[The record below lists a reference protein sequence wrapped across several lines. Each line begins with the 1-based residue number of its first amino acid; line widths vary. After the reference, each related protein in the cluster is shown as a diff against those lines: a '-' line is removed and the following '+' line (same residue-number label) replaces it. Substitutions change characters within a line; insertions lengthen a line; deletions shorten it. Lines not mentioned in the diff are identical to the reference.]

1 MKTFTQNLFPSA
13 PWRFGALA
21 LKSLSL
27 VALLAAVSLHAASPR
42 LNSTTPPG
50 GQRGQEM
57 SVTFSGARFD
67 GSSEIVFSD
76 PGLKVVKHDA
86 VKTNSIKATL
96 LISKDCELG
105 EHQLRVRTAGG
116 VSELRTFWV
125 GAYPNVS
132 EIEPNNERV
141 KSHQLTLATTIN
153 GTAGGDDV
161 DLFRVEAKQGQ
172 RISAEVEAIRLGRA
186 MLDAYLAIRDSDGKI
201 LASADDTTLLM
212 QDAFVSVI
220 APKTGAYYIEMRD
233 GTYSGTESAYRL
245 HIGSF
250 PRPASVFPLGGPAG
264 EKVSFKFIGA
274 AGGDFS
280 KEIPLP
286 AKADERFGAFA
297 SQGEDIAP
305 SPNWIRVSAF
315 GNELE
320 SEPND
325 TKESATPYYGKLP
338 IALNGIIAK
347 KGDVDWFK
355 FTGKK
360 GQALDIAVFA
370 RRLRSPLDSALEIY
384 DAKGAR
390 LEGNDDAGGPDSA
403 VKFNPPADGEYLL
416 RIRDQYKNG
425 GEEFAYRVEIA
436 PQQPSVVMSI
446 PQVARNDSQS
456 RQFIM
461 VPRGGRFATM
471 MSAKRVNFAGDLNYQ
486 ANDLPT
492 GVKLIA
498 DTLPGKQEL
507 EPIVFEAAADAP
519 VTGKFIKLE
528 AKPTDTAKI
537 LSSDFRHDVEFVAG
551 PNNTYYYT
559 TREEQLYVA
568 VTEAAPFSIRIEEP
582 KAPLVSFGALDIKVV
597 AERRGY
603 DGPINVRMM
612 WNPPGVG
619 SLPDI
624 TIGKGSN
631 SAIYQLNAKAEVEPH
646 KWKIAMIAASGSFE
660 RNNGGGDRVSGSAVY
675 VSSQLATLETAEPFV
690 VGSVAPLIVS
700 PGQEAKLVCKLD
712 QKKSFEGKARVHIL
726 GLPEQITA
734 SEAFITSADKEVTI
748 KLKVDE
754 KMALGSYRNFLCSAD
769 VMHNGQVIPHNLAAG
784 AVIRVVPPKKQVA
797 SAK

>member
-1 MKTFTQNLFPSA
+1 MK
-13 PWRFGALA
+13 
-21 LKSLSL
+21 
-27 VALLAAVSLHAASPR
+27 ALLVGVVLAALIFSVQANSPR
-42 LNSTTPPG
+42 LSSTTPPG
-50 GQRGQEM
+50 GQRGTEI
-57 SVTFSGARFD
+57 SVTFF
-67 GSSEIVFSD
+67 GSRLANSPEIVFSD
-76 PGLKVVKHDA
+76 PGIKVVKIDA

-125 GAYPNVS
+125 SAYPNLS

-141 KSHQLTLATTIN
+141 KSHQITLGTTIN
-153 GTAGGDDV
+153 GTAGGDDT
-161 DLFRVEAKQGQ
+161 DLFRVEAKKGQ

-186 MLDAYLAIRDSDGKI
+186 MLDAYLAIRDGDGKI

-220 APKTGAYYIEMRD
+220 APKNGAYYIEMRD
-233 GTYSGTESAYRL
+233 GTYSGNESAYRL

-250 PRPASVFPLGGPAG
+250 PRPETVFPLGGPAD
-264 EKVSFKFIGA
+264 EKTSFKFLGV

-280 KEIPLP
+280 KEITLP
-286 AKADERFGAFA
+286 GKPDDKFGAFP

-315 GNELE
+315 GNESE

-325 TKESATPYYGKLP
+325 GKESPTPYYGKLP
-338 IALNGIIAK
+338 IALNGIISK
-347 KGDVDWFK
+347 KEDVDWFK
-355 FTGKK
+355 FTAKK
-360 GQALDIAVFA
+360 GQALDITVFA
-370 RRLRSPLDSALEIY
+370 RRLRSPLDSAIEIY

-390 LEGNDDAGGPDSA
+390 LEGNDDAGSPDSA

-425 GEEFAYRVEIA
+425 GEEFAYRIEITQ
-436 PQQPSVVMSI
+436 QQPSVVMSI

-471 MSAKRVNFAGDLNYQ
+471 MSAKRANFAGDLNY
-486 ANDLPT
+486 AVKDLPT

-507 EPIVFEAAADAP
+507 EPLVFEAASDAP
-519 VTGKFIKLE
+519 ITGKYVELMVQ
-528 AKPTDTAKI
+528 PTDTSKTVN
-537 LSSDFRHDVEFVAG
+537 SQFRHDVEFVAG

-559 TREEQLYVA
+559 TREDQLYVA
-568 VTEAAPFSIRIEEP
+568 VTEAAPFSLSIEEP
-582 KAPLVSFGALDIKVV
+582 RAPLVSFGALDIKVV

-631 SAIYQLNAKAEVEPH
+631 SAIYQLNAKAEVEPR

-660 RNNGGGDRVSGSAVY
+660 RNGGGGDRSGNAVY

-690 VGSVAPLIVS
+690 IGTVAPLIVS

-712 QKKSFEGKARVHIL
+712 QKKPFEGKARVHVL
-726 GLPEQITA
+726 GLPEKITA

-748 KLKVDE
+748 KLKVDST
-754 KMALGSYRNFLCSAD
+754 MSLGSYRNFLCSAD
-769 VMHNGQVIPHNLAAG
+769 VMHSGQVIPHNLAAG
-784 AVIRVVPPKKQVA
+784 AVIRVVPPKKQIA

>member
-1 MKTFTQNLFPSA
+1 MIRHL
-13 PWRFGALA
+13 LIV
-21 LKSLSL
+21 LSL
-27 VALLAAVSLHAASPR
+27 AGTFSLPAALPR
-42 LNSTTPPG
+42 FSSITPPG
-50 GQRGQEM
+50 GQRGQEA
-57 SVTFSGARFD
+57 TLTLSGARFD
-67 GSSEIVFSD
+67 SSTEIVFSD
-76 PGLKVVKHDA
+76 PGLKVVKLDA

-141 KSHQLTLATTIN
+141 KSHQLALGTTIN
-153 GTAGGDDV
+153 GTAGGEDV

-212 QDAFVSVI
+212 QDAFVSVL

-250 PRPASVFPLGGPAG
+250 PRPESVFPLGGPMG
-264 EKVSFKFIGA
+264 EKVSFKFLGG

-280 KEIPLP
+280 KEINLP
-286 AKADERFGAFA
+286 AKPDERFGAFA

-315 GNELE
+315 ANELE

-325 TKESATPYYGKLP
+325 AKESATPYYGKLP

-347 KGDVDWFK
+347 KGDVDWYK
-355 FTGKK
+355 FTAKK

-370 RRLRSPLDSALEIY
+370 RRLRSPLDSALEIF

-390 LEGNDDAGGPDSA
+390 LDGNDDAGGADSA

-416 RIRDQYKNG
+416 RVRDQYKNG
-425 GEEFAYRVEIA
+425 GEEFAYRIEIA
-436 PQQPSVVMSI
+436 PQQPGVVMSI

-456 RQFIM
+456 RQFIT

-471 MSAKRVNFAGDLNYQ
+471 MSAKRVNFAGDLNY
-486 ANDLPT
+486 AVKDLPA
-492 GVKLIA
+492 GVQLVA

-507 EPIVFEAAADAP
+507 EPVVFEAAADAP
-519 VTGKFIKLE
+519 ITGKFVELL
-528 AKPTDTAKI
+528 AQPTDASKPVR
-537 LSSDFRHDVEFVAG
+537 SQFRHDVEFVAG

-559 TREEQLYVA
+559 TREDQLYVA
-568 VTEAAPFSIRIEEP
+568 VTEAAPFSLRIEEP
-582 KAPLVSFGALDIKVV
+582 KAPLVSFGALDLKIV
-597 AERRGY
+597 AERRAGF
-603 DGPINVRMM
+603 DGAINVKMM

-631 SAIYQLNAKAEVEPH
+631 SAIYQLNAKAEVEAR
-646 KWKIAMIAASGSFE
+646 KWKIAVLGSSGSFE
-660 RNNGGGDRVSGSAVY
+660 RNGGGGDRAGGSVF

-712 QKKSFEGKARVHIL
+712 QKRSFEGKARVHVL

-748 KLKVDE
+748 KLIVDA
-754 KMALGSYRNFLCSAD
+754 KIAPGSYRNFLCSAD
-769 VMHNGQVIPHNLAAG
+769 VMHSGQVIPHNLAAG

>member
-1 MKTFTQNLFPSA
+1 MK
-13 PWRFGALA
+13 
-21 LKSLSL
+21 
-27 VALLAAVSLHAASPR
+27 ALLVGVVLAALIFSVQANSPR
-42 LNSTTPPG
+42 LSSTTPPG
-50 GQRGQEM
+50 GQRGTEI
-57 SVTFSGARFD
+57 SVTFSGSRLAN
-67 GSSEIVFSD
+67 SPEIVFSD
-76 PGLKVVKHDA
+76 PGIKVVKIDA

-125 GAYPNVS
+125 SAYPNLS

-141 KSHQLTLATTIN
+141 KSHQITLGTTIN
-153 GTAGGDDV
+153 GTAGGDDT
-161 DLFRVEAKQGQ
+161 DLFRVEAKKGQ

-186 MLDAYLAIRDSDGKI
+186 MLDAYLAIRDGEGKI

-212 QDAFVSVI
+212 QDAFVSII

-233 GTYSGTESAYRL
+233 GTYSGNESAYRL

-250 PRPASVFPLGGPAG
+250 PRPETVFPLGGPAG
-264 EKVSFKFIGA
+264 EKTAFKFLGV

-280 KEIPLP
+280 KEITLP
-286 AKADERFGAFA
+286 GKPDDKFGAFP
-297 SQGEDIAP
+297 SQVEDIAP

-315 GNELE
+315 GNESE

-325 TKESATPYYGKLP
+325 GKESPTPYYGKLP
-338 IALNGIIAK
+338 IALNGIISK
-347 KGDVDWFK
+347 KEDVDWFK
-355 FTGKK
+355 FTAKK
-360 GQALDIAVFA
+360 GQALDITVFA
-370 RRLRSPLDSALEIY
+370 RRLRSPLDSAIEIY

-390 LEGNDDAGGPDSA
+390 LEGNDDAGSPDSA

-425 GEEFAYRVEIA
+425 GEEFAYRIEITQ
-436 PQQPSVVMSI
+436 QQPSVVMSI

-471 MSAKRVNFAGDLNYQ
+471 MSAKRGNFAGDLNY
-486 ANDLPT
+486 AAKDLPA

-507 EPIVFEAAADAP
+507 QPLVFEAASDAP
-519 VTGKFIKLE
+519 ITGKFVE
-528 AKPTDTAKI
+528 MVAQPTDASKPV
-537 LSSDFRHDVEFVAG
+537 SSEFRHDVEFVAG

-559 TREEQLYVA
+559 TREDQLYVA
-568 VTEAAPFSIRIEEP
+568 VTEAAPFSLSIEEP

-631 SAIYQLNAKAEVEPH
+631 SAIYQLNAKAEVEPR

-660 RNNGGGDRVSGSAVY
+660 RNGGGGDRSGNAVY

-690 VGSVAPLIVS
+690 IGTVAPLIVS

-712 QKKSFEGKARVHIL
+712 QKKPFEGKARVHVL
-726 GLPEQITA
+726 GLPEKITA

-748 KLKVDE
+748 KLKVDST
-754 KMALGSYRNFLCSAD
+754 MSLGSYRNFLCSAD
-769 VMHNGQVIPHNLAAG
+769 VMHSGQVIPHNLAAG
-784 AVIRVVPPKKQVA
+784 AVIRVVPPKKQIA

>member
-1 MKTFTQNLFPSA
+1 MK
-13 PWRFGALA
+13 
-21 LKSLSL
+21 
-27 VALLAAVSLHAASPR
+27 ALLVGVVLAALIFSVQANSPR
-42 LNSTTPPG
+42 LGSTTPPG
-50 GQRGQEM
+50 GQRGTEI
-57 SVTFSGARFD
+57 SVTFSGSRLAN
-67 GSSEIVFSD
+67 SPEIVFSD
-76 PGLKVVKHDA
+76 PGIKVVKIDA

-125 GAYPNVS
+125 SAYPNLS

-141 KSHQLTLATTIN
+141 KSHQITLGTTIN
-153 GTAGGDDV
+153 GTAGGDDT
-161 DLFRVEAKQGQ
+161 DLFRVEAKKGQ

-186 MLDAYLAIRDSDGKI
+186 MLDAYLAIRDGEGKI

-212 QDAFVSVI
+212 QDAFVSII

-233 GTYSGTESAYRL
+233 GTYSGNESAYRL

-250 PRPASVFPLGGPAG
+250 PRPETVFPLGGPAG
-264 EKVSFKFIGA
+264 EKTAFKFLGV

-280 KEIPLP
+280 KEITLP
-286 AKADERFGAFA
+286 GKPDDKFGAFP
-297 SQGEDIAP
+297 SQVEDIAP

-315 GNELE
+315 GNESE

-325 TKESATPYYGKLP
+325 GKESPTPYYGKLP
-338 IALNGIIAK
+338 IALNGIISK
-347 KGDVDWFK
+347 KEDVDWFK
-355 FTGKK
+355 FTAKK
-360 GQALDIAVFA
+360 GQALDITVFA
-370 RRLRSPLDSALEIY
+370 RRLRSPLDSAIEIY

-390 LEGNDDAGGPDSA
+390 LEGNDDAGSPDSA

-425 GEEFAYRVEIA
+425 GEEFAYRIEITQ
-436 PQQPSVVMSI
+436 QQPSVVMSI

-471 MSAKRVNFAGDLNYQ
+471 MSAKRGNFAGDLNY
-486 ANDLPT
+486 AAKDLPA

-507 EPIVFEAAADAP
+507 QPLVFEAASDAP
-519 VTGKFIKLE
+519 ITGKFVE
-528 AKPTDTAKI
+528 MVAQPTDASKPV
-537 LSSDFRHDVEFVAG
+537 SSEFRHDVEFVAG

-559 TREEQLYVA
+559 TREDQLYVA
-568 VTEAAPFSIRIEEP
+568 VTEAAPFSLSIEEP

-631 SAIYQLNAKAEVEPH
+631 SAIYQLNAKAEVEPR

-660 RNNGGGDRVSGSAVY
+660 RNGGGGDRSGNAVY

-690 VGSVAPLIVS
+690 IGTVAPLIVS

-712 QKKSFEGKARVHIL
+712 QKKPFEGKARVHVL
-726 GLPEQITA
+726 GLPEKITA

-748 KLKVDE
+748 KLKVDST
-754 KMALGSYRNFLCSAD
+754 MSLGSYRNFLCSAD
-769 VMHNGQVIPHNLAAG
+769 VMHSGQVIPHNLAAG
-784 AVIRVVPPKKQVA
+784 AVIRVVPPKKQIA

>member
-1 MKTFTQNLFPSA
+1 MIRNF
-13 PWRFGALA
+13 
-21 LKSLSL
+21 
-27 VALLAAVSLHAASPR
+27 VIALLAVGTLALPAAIPR
-42 LNSTTPPG
+42 FSSTTPPG

-57 SVTFSGARFD
+57 TVTLYGARFD
-67 GSSEIVFSD
+67 SSAEIVFSD
-76 PGLKVVKHDA
+76 PGLKVAKMEA
-86 VKTNSIKATL
+86 VKTNSLKATI

-141 KSHQLTLATTIN
+141 KSHQLTLGTTIN

-161 DLFRVEAKQGQ
+161 DLFRIEAKQGQ
-172 RISAEVEAIRLGRA
+172 RISAEVEGMRLGRA
-186 MLDAYLAIRDSDGKI
+186 MLDPYLAIRDSDGKI
-201 LASADDTTLLM
+201 LTSADDTTLLM
-212 QDAFVSVI
+212 QDAFVSAI

-233 GTYSGTESAYRL
+233 GTYSGSETAYRL

-250 PRPASVFPLGGPAG
+250 PRPESVFPLGGPAG
-264 EKVSFKFIGA
+264 EKVSFKFLGG

-280 KEIPLP
+280 KDITLP
-286 AKADERFGAFA
+286 GKPDDRFGAFA

-320 SEPND
+320 AEPND
-325 TKESATPYYGKLP
+325 AKESATPYYGKLP

-347 KGDVDWFK
+347 PNDVDWFK
-355 FTGKK
+355 FTAKK
-360 GQALDIAVFA
+360 GQALDINVFA

-390 LEGNDDAGGPDSA
+390 LEGNDDSGGPDSA

-416 RIRDQYKNG
+416 RVRDQYKNG
-425 GEEFAYRVEIA
+425 GEEFAYRIEIA

-471 MSAKRVNFAGDLNYQ
+471 MSAKRVNYAGDLNY
-486 ANDLPT
+486 AAKDLPT
-492 GVKLIA
+492 GVTLLA
-498 DTLPGKQEL
+498 DLLPAKQEL

-519 VTGKFIKLE
+519 ITGKFVDLL
-528 AKPTDTAKI
+528 AQPVDASKPVA
-537 LSSDFRHDVEFVAG
+537 SQFRHDLEFVSG

-559 TREEQLYVA
+559 TREDQLYVA

-582 KAPLVSFGALDIKVV
+582 KAPLVSFGALDVKVV

-631 SAIYQLNAKAEVEPH
+631 SAIYQLNAKAEVEAR
-646 KWKIAMIAASGSFE
+646 KWKIAMLAASGSFE
-660 RNNGGGDRVSGSAVY
+660 RNNGNDRGSGSAVY

-712 QKKSFEGKARVHIL
+712 QKKAFEGKARVHVL
-726 GLPEQITA
+726 GLPEQIVA

-748 KLKVDE
+748 KLTVDA
-754 KMALGSYRNFLCSAD
+754 KMPLGSIRNFLCAAD
-769 VMHNGQVIPHNLAAG
+769 VKQNGQIIPHNLAAG

>member
-1 MKTFTQNLFPSA
+1 MIRHL
-13 PWRFGALA
+13 LV
-21 LKSLSL
+21 LLSL
-27 VALLAAVSLHAASPR
+27 AGIFSMHAASPR
-42 LNSTTPPG
+42 FNSTTPPG

-57 SVTFSGARFD
+57 TVTFSGARFD
-67 GSSEIVFSD
+67 GSSEIVFTD
-76 PGLKVVKHDA
+76 PGLKVVKLDA
-86 VKTNSIKATL
+86 VKTNSIKATI
-96 LISKDCELG
+96 LISKNCELG

-141 KSHQLTLATTIN
+141 KSHQLTLGTTIN
-153 GTAGGDDV
+153 GTAGGDDT
-161 DLFRVEAKQGQ
+161 DLFRIEAKQGQ

-250 PRPASVFPLGGPAG
+250 PRPETIFPLGGPAG
-264 EKVSFKFIGA
+264 EKVSFKFLGV

-280 KEIPLP
+280 KEITLP
-286 AKADERFGAFA
+286 GKPEDKFGAFA
-297 SQGEDIAP
+297 SQGEDISP

-320 SEPND
+320 MEPND
-325 TKESATPYYGKLP
+325 AKESATPYYGKLP

-347 KGDVDWFK
+347 KEDADWFK
-355 FTGKK
+355 FTAKK
-360 GQALDIAVFA
+360 GQALDITVFA

-390 LEGNDDAGGPDSA
+390 LEGNDDAGSPDSA

-425 GEEFAYRVEIA
+425 GEEFAYRIEIA

-471 MSAKRVNFAGDLNYQ
+471 MSAKRANFGGDLNY
-486 ANDLPT
+486 AVKDLPA

-519 VTGKFIKLE
+519 ITGKFVELV
-528 AKPTDTAKI
+528 AQPVDASKPV
-537 LSSDFRHDVEFVAG
+537 SSQFRHDVEFVAG

-559 TREEQLYVA
+559 TREDQLYVA
-568 VTEAAPFSIRIEEP
+568 VTEAAPFSLRIEEP
-582 KAPLVSFGALDIKVV
+582 KAPLVSFGALDLKIV
-597 AERRGY
+597 AERRAGF
-603 DGPINVRMM
+603 DGPINVKMM

-631 SAIYQLNAKAEVEPH
+631 SAIYQLNAKAEVEAR
-646 KWKIAMIAASGSFE
+646 KWKLAVIGSSGSFE
-660 RNNGGGDRVSGSAVY
+660 RAGGGGGGDRAGGSVF

-712 QKKSFEGKARVHIL
+712 QKKSFEGKARVHVL
-726 GLPEQITA
+726 GLPEKITA

-748 KLKVDE
+748 KLKVDST
-754 KMALGSYRNFLCSAD
+754 MALGSYRNFLCSAD
-769 VMHNGQVIPHNLAAG
+769 VMHSGQVIPHNLAAG

>member
-1 MKTFTQNLFPSA
+1 MK
-13 PWRFGALA
+13 
-21 LKSLSL
+21 
-27 VALLAAVSLHAASPR
+27 ALLVGVVLAALHVSAFAAVPR
-42 LNSTTPPG
+42 LSSTTPPG
-50 GQRGQEM
+50 GQRGQETT
-57 SVTFSGARFD
+57 VTLYGARFD
-67 GSSEIVFSD
+67 SSAEIVFSD
-76 PGLKVVKHDA
+76 AGLKVVKLDA
-86 VKTNSIKATL
+86 VKTNSIKAT
-96 LISKDCELG
+96 IQITKDCELG

-141 KSHQLTLATTIN
+141 KSHQLTLGTTIN

-172 RISAEVEAIRLGRA
+172 RISAEVEGMRLGRA
-186 MLDAYLAIRDSDGKI
+186 MLDPYLAIRDSDGKI

-212 QDAFVSVI
+212 QDAFVSVL
-220 APKTGAYYIEMRD
+220 APKAGAYYIEMRD
-233 GTYSGTESAYRL
+233 GTYSGSETAYRL

-250 PRPASVFPLGGPAG
+250 PRPESVFPLGGPAG
-264 EKVSFKFIGA
+264 EKVSFKFLGG
-274 AGGDFS
+274 AGGASGDFA
-280 KEIPLP
+280 KEIKLP
-286 AKADERFGAFA
+286 AKPDDRFGAFA

-347 KGDVDWFK
+347 KSDVDWFK
-355 FTGKK
+355 FTAKK
-360 GQALDIAVFA
+360 GQALDITVFA

-390 LEGNDDAGGPDSA
+390 LEGNDDIGTGNPDSA
-403 VKFNPPADGEYLL
+403 VKFNPPVDGEYLL
-416 RIRDQYKNG
+416 RVRDQYKNG

-471 MSAKRVNFAGDLNYQ
+471 MSAKRANFGGDLNY
-486 ANDLPT
+486 AVKDLPT
-492 GVKLIA
+492 GVTLIA
-498 DTLPGKQEL
+498 DMLPGKQEL

-519 VTGKFIKLE
+519 VTGKFVELV
-528 AKPTDTAKI
+528 AQPTDASKQVT
-537 LSSDFRHDVEFVAG
+537 SQFRHDLEFVSG

-559 TREEQLYVA
+559 TREDALYVA

-582 KAPLVSFGALDIKVV
+582 KAPLVSFGALDLKVV

-631 SAIYQLNAKAEVEPH
+631 SAIYQLNAKAEVEAR

-660 RNNGGGDRVSGSAVY
+660 RNNGNDRGSGSAVY

-712 QKKSFEGKARVHIL
+712 QKKPFEGKARVHVL
-726 GLPEQITA
+726 GLPEQIAA

-748 KLKVDE
+748 KLTVDA
-754 KMALGSYRNFLCSAD
+754 KMPLGSIRNFLCAAD
-769 VMHNGQVIPHNLAAG
+769 VKQNGQIIPHNLAAG

>member
-1 MKTFTQNLFPSA
+1 M
-13 PWRFGALA
+13 R
-21 LKSLSL
+21 
-27 VALLAAVSLHAASPR
+27 ALLVGVVLAALVVSVQANSPR
-42 LNSTTPPG
+42 LSSTTPPG
-50 GQRGQEM
+50 GQRGTEV
-57 SVTFSGARFD
+57 SVTFSGARLAN
-67 GSSEIVFSD
+67 SPEIVFSD
-76 PGLKVVKHDA
+76 PGIKVVKIDA

-125 GAYPNVS
+125 SAYPNLN

-141 KSHQLTLATTIN
+141 KSHQITLGTTIN
-153 GTAGGDDV
+153 GSAGGDDT
-161 DLFRVEAKQGQ
+161 DLFRVEAKKGQ

-233 GTYSGTESAYRL
+233 GTYSGNESAYRL

-250 PRPASVFPLGGPAG
+250 PRPETVFPLGGPAG
-264 EKVSFKFIGA
+264 EKTSFKFLGV

-280 KEIPLP
+280 KEIALP
-286 AKADERFGAFA
+286 GKPNERFGAFP

-315 GNELE
+315 GNESE

-325 TKESATPYYGKLP
+325 SKESPTPYYGKLP
-338 IALNGIIAK
+338 IALNGIISK
-347 KGDVDWFK
+347 QEDVDWFK
-355 FTGKK
+355 FTAKK
-360 GQALDIAVFA
+360 GQALDITVYA
-370 RRLRSPLDSALEIY
+370 RRLRSPLDSAIEIY
-384 DAKGAR
+384 DGKGAR

-403 VKFNPPADGEYLL
+403 LKFNPPADGEFLL

-425 GEEFAYRVEIA
+425 GEEFAYRIEIT

-471 MSAKRVNFAGDLNYQ
+471 MSARRVNFGGDLIYQ
-486 ANDLPT
+486 VNDLPT
-492 GVKLIA
+492 GVKLVA
-498 DTLPGKQEL
+498 DVLPGKQEL
-507 EPIVFEAAADAP
+507 EPIVFEAAPDAP
-519 VTGKFIKLE
+519 ITGKFVELM
-528 AKPTDTAKI
+528 AHPTDTSKPV
-537 LSSDFRHDVEFVAG
+537 SSQFRHDVEFVAG

-559 TREEQLYVA
+559 TREDQLYVA
-568 VTEAAPFSIRIEEP
+568 VTEAAPFSLRIEEP

-603 DGPINVRMM
+603 DGPISVRMM

-631 SAIYQLNAKAEVEPH
+631 SAIYQLNAKAEVEPR

-660 RNNGGGDRVSGSAVY
+660 RNNGGGDRGSSAVY

-690 VGSVAPLIVS
+690 IGSVAPLIVS

-712 QKKSFEGKARVHIL
+712 QKKPFEGKARVHVL
-726 GLPEQITA
+726 GLPEKITA
-734 SEAFITSADKEVTI
+734 SEAFITSTDKEVTI
-748 KLKVDE
+748 KLKVDST
-754 KMALGSYRNFLCSAD
+754 MSLGSYRNFLCSAD
-769 VMHNGQVIPHNLAAG
+769 VMHSGQVIPHNLAAG
-784 AVIRVVPPKKQVA
+784 AVIRVVPPKKQIA